1 MSFTAEGTV
10 EIDLCDLHAWIVSSG
25 RVPSGSGDS
34 IYGWGPP
41 RLNESNGTLE
51 IDFAMDGNGN
61 SPSTWAEKPNALK
74 QWDNLNKNTPSQ

>member
-10 EIDLCDLHAWIVSSG
+10 EIDLGDLHEWILSSG
-25 RVPSGSGDS
+25 RVPSSFVDNV
-34 IYGWGPP
+34 YVWGPP
-41 RLNESNGTLE
+41 RTNKGNGTLE

-61 SPSTWAEKPNALK
+61 CPSTWAEEPNALK